1 MNIIDQLIEYE
12 DVLQGEGSCGNNMDF
27 YLSSEKRLKYKF
39 NALDPDYFNN
49 NEFYKCFDEQT
60 LKILKPE
67 AWNKLSKM
75 TYDDMYKIVESNNW
89 DWIGDDFEDMTDYLS
104 FIEKHDKTVR
114 FATNIDKAEDYLEI
128 YAINI

>member
-1 MNIIDQLIEYE
+1 MNKL
-12 DVLQGEGSCGNNMDF
+12 
-27 YLSSEKRLKYKF
+27 
-39 NALDPDYFNN
+39 
-49 NEFYKCFDEQT
+49 
-60 LKILKPE
+60 LKPE

>member
-60 LKILKPE
+60 FE
-67 AWNKLSKM
+67 A
-75 TYDDMYKIVESNNW
+75 
-89 DWIGDDFEDMTDYLS
+89 
-104 FIEKHDKTVR
+104 
-114 FATNIDKAEDYLEI
+114 
-128 YAINI
+128 